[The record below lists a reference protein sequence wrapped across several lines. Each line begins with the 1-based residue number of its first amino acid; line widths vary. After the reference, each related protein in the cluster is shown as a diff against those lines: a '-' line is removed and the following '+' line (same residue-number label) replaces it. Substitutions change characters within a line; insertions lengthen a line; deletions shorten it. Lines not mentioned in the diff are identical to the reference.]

1 LWSVVWRSGFVGLRL
16 TFVFRLNFVY
26 AGSAGFGFFDMSANV
41 VSLSD
46 VATVLGTAFGR
57 FERSGFLRTATR
69 FARQDFDGRS
79 RFTADL
85 RSGCVTV
92 AAVAGIVSVAM
103 LVVVQI
109 FKNITDIEEG
119 VAVEANVHE
128 SRLHTGKDAGDFT
141 FIDAADEGEFLFA
154 LDVNL
159 D

>member
-1 LWSVVWRSGFVGLRL
+1 V
-16 TFVFRLNFVY
+16 
-26 AGSAGFGFFDMSANV
+26 
-41 VSLSD
+41 
-46 VATVLGTAFGR
+46 
-57 FERSGFLRTATR
+57 RTATR
-69 FARQDFDGRS
+69 FAWQDFDGRS

-92 AAVAGIVSVAM
+92 AAGLAGIVSVAM
-103 LVVVQI
+103 IVVVQI

-141 FIDAADEGEFLFA
+141 FIDAADEGEFFLA